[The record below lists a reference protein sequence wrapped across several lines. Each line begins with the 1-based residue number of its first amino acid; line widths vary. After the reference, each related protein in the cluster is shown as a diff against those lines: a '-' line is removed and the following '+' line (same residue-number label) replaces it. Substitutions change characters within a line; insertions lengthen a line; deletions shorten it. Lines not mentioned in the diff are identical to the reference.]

1 VLKFEKNGNCR
12 GMEFHMSNFILMT
25 DSSTDLPKTYYETN
39 DVELIPIRY
48 VLDGVEYKDD
58 AGVSMDYKEFYARM
72 RAGSMSTTSLINRDE
87 YTQAFERFLSE
98 GKDVL
103 YISISSGISGSYQS
117 AVGAAEELSEKY
129 PHRKLYICDGLC
141 ASMGGAVLVHLAQK
155 LRAAGKSI
163 DEVRDWVEENKMNVI
178 HLYTV
183 DDLMFLKRS
192 GRISSSAAVLGSLMG
207 VKPMLDVDS
216 NGKLRACKKMRGRRG
231 ALEGLAKWVDEF
243 TESDEMEVFA
253 ISHGDCEQDAM
264 TVLNKV
270 KEKYK
275 IKDVLINHIG
285 PVIGS
290 HSGPD
295 TIAIFFIGKGRR

>member
-1 VLKFEKNGNCR
+1 
-12 GMEFHMSNFILMT
+12 MSYFVLMT
-25 DSSTDLPKTYYETN
+25 DSSTDLPKAFYEEN

-58 AGVSMDYKEFYARM
+58 AGVSMEHERFYEKM
-72 RAGSMSTTSLINRDE
+72 RAGSMSSTSLINREE
-87 YTQAFERFLSE
+87 YTQAFEKFLSE

-129 PHRKLYICDGLC
+129 PDRKLYVCDGLC
-141 ASMGGAVLVHLAQK
+141 ASMGGAVLMHYAQK
-155 LRAAGKSI
+155 MRAAGKSI
-163 DEVRDWVEENKMNVI
+163 DEVRDWVEENKLRVI
-178 HLYTV
+178 HLFTV

-207 VKPMLDVDS
+207 VKPMLDVDA

-231 ALEGLAKWVDEF
+231 ALEGLVNWVEEF
-243 TESDEMEVFA
+243 IESDEIEVLA
-253 ISHGDCEQDAM
+253 ISHADCEQDAM
-264 TVLNKV
+264 TLLEKM

-275 IKDVLINHIG
+275 IKEVLINFIG

-295 TIAIFFIGKGRR
+295 TIAIFFMGRKRT

>member
-1 VLKFEKNGNCR
+1 
-12 GMEFHMSNFILMT
+12 MSNFILMT

-129 PHRKLYICDGLC
+129 PHRKLYICDGLLC
-141 ASMGGAVLVHLAQK
+141 
-155 LRAAGKSI
+155 I
-163 DEVRDWVEENKMNVI
+163 
-178 HLYTV
+178 Y
-183 DDLMFLKRS
+183 
-192 GRISSSAAVLGSLMG
+192 
-207 VKPMLDVDS
+207 
-216 NGKLRACKKMRGRRG
+216 GRRG
-231 ALEGLAKWVDEF
+231 AGTPCSKIA
-243 TESDEMEVFA
+243 
-253 ISHGDCEQDAM
+253 CCRQ
-264 TVLNKV
+264 
-270 KEKYK
+270 KYRRSSRLGRGK
-275 IKDVLINHIG
+275 QNERHT
-285 PVIGS
+285 PV
-290 HSGPD
+290 HC
-295 TIAIFFIGKGRR
+295 R